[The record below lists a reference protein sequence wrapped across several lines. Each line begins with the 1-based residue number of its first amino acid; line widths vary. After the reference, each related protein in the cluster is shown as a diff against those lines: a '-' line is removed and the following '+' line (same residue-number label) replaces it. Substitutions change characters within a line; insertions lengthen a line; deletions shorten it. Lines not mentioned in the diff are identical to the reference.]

1 MSDTSL
7 LFNFLKGRDTASPHM
22 RTVSNN
28 ATAMASR
35 IKLSSIAAAAGTAT
49 LVAGLASLGA
59 QGVALV
65 SSLAPAVGILGLLP
79 SLGVGA
85 AFGIGTLVMAFS
97 GLGDALKRTAGSA
110 GASSQAIAAAER
122 RIELAQRGAAQA
134 QAALNDARQ
143 TAAERLADVNRELNR
158 ARLDEEGAVL
168 AVADAERALRDARR
182 SGNRS
187 AIQHAELSYRESVQA
202 LEEVRARLAD
212 VAAEEQDRNA
222 KGVEGSDEVQT
233 ALQRQADALREVADA
248 QAALNTGGGG
258 PDKAAQAYAK
268 LTAEGRALVDV
279 LRAMA
284 PAWRGVQ
291 QAVQASVLRGV
302 AGDIRALSMV
312 YLPVMKS
319 QLPAIGQG
327 WNNAFRGSLQLA
339 SSAGFV
345 QDINAAL
352 ANMAT
357 FWQRVGAAA
366 APFLSGFRHWL
377 VVGSTFLPRI
387 GGWVQSLA
395 VRFDRWSDSVR
406 RTGKA
411 HAWISNAI
419 TVLGQLWAI
428 TKNLAMSV
436 VAIFRAGSG
445 GPNWLPGL
453 VAGTAALRGFLESPG
468 GQEKLAAVFTTLRN
482 IGSQLWGVLE
492 KLGPALLNLFANG
505 EAVQNTFSVMAVVVG
520 FAADHL
526 DDFAKWLPVIIAGFI
541 AYKALQSAA
550 IVLDT
555 IRIPLLIAQ
564 VVANMRLAAAL
575 TANTAA
581 LTGNQIVAKRSLIG
595 MAAMR
600 VAAIAGAV
608 AAGVATAAQWLWNV
622 AMTANPIGLIIVG
635 IAALIAVI
643 VLIATKTTWFQ
654 TIWRVTWG
662 AIKVAAQAVGEW
674 FAGPFVNFWVAAWNF
689 LKGLVV
695 GYYTFVFNIFLK
707 VVDFVASVPGK
718 IAAAARGMWDGVKE
732 AFRAVL
738 NWIYSKWNS
747 IHLTLPSI
755 NLGPLGSFGGF
766 ELRVPQIPYLE
777 TGGTIT
783 RGGAAV
789 VADRNGQGGEVVS
802 LPRGAQVSPLPT
814 GGGVQ
819 RVELV
824 LRGTDREF
832 LTFLRKI
839 IKDNGGLQVA
849 LG

>member
-1 MSDTSL
+1 
-7 LFNFLKGRDTASPHM
+7 M
-22 RTVSNN
+22 RTVANN
-28 ATAMASR
+28 ATTMASR
-35 IKLSSIAAAAGTAT
+35 IKLSSIAATAGTAT

-65 SSLAPAVGILGLLP
+65 SALAPAVGILGILP

-85 AFGIGTLVMAFS
+85 AAGITTLVMAFS
-97 GLGDALKRTAGSA
+97 GLGAALKRSAGSA
-110 GASSQAIAAAER
+110 GASGQAIAAAER
-122 RIELAQRGAAQA
+122 RIETAQRSAAQA

-143 TAAERLADVNRELNR
+143 VAAERLADINRQL
-158 ARLDEEGAVL
+158 ARTHLDEEGAIL
-168 AVADAERALRDARR
+168 AVADAERALREARR

-187 AIQHAELSYRESVQA
+187 EIQHADLNYRESVQA

-212 VAAEEQDRNA
+212 VSAEESDRNA
-222 KGVEGSDEVQT
+222 KGIEGSDEVQA
-233 ALQRQADALREVADA
+233 ALQRQADALRELADA
-248 QAALNTGGGG
+248 QAALKSAGGG

-268 LTAEGRALVDV
+268 LTAEARQLVDV

-284 PAWRGVQ
+284 PAWRTVQ

-312 YLPVMKS
+312 YLPVMS
-319 QLPAIGQG
+319 AQLPAIGQG
-327 WNNAFRGSLQLA
+327 WNNAFRDSAQLA

-345 QDINAAL
+345 QDINGAL

-357 FWQRVGAAA
+357 FWQRTGAAF
-366 APFLSGFRHWL
+366 APFLSGFRHWV
-377 VVGSTFLPRI
+377 VVGSTFLPRMGAWI
-387 GGWVQSLA
+387 QSLA
-395 VRFDRWSDSVR
+395 VRFDHWSDSVR

-411 HAWISNAI
+411 HDWIANAI
-419 TVLGQLWAI
+419 TVLGQLWTI

-436 VAIFRAGSG
+436 VAIFRAGSA
-445 GPNWLPGL
+445 GPEWLPGL

-492 KLGPALLNLFANG
+492 KLGPALLDVFANG
-505 EAVQNTFSVMAVVVG
+505 DAVTNTFSVMGVVVG

-526 DDFAKWLPVIIAGFI
+526 ADFAKWLPVIIAAFI

-555 IRIPLLIAQ
+555 IRIPLLVAQ

-575 TANTAA
+575 VANTAA
-581 LTGNQIVAKRSLIG
+581 LTGNEIVTKRSLVG
-595 MAAMR
+595 MAAMK
-600 VAAIAGAV
+600 VAAVAGAV

-662 AIKVAAQAVGEW
+662 AVKAAALAVGAW
-674 FAGPFVNFWVAAWNF
+674 FAGPFVDFWVGAWNF

-695 GYYTFVFNIFLK
+695 GYYDWVFSILTK
-707 VVDFVASVPGK
+707 VINFVASIPGK
-718 IAAAARGMWDGVKE
+718 ITAAAKGMWDGIKE
-732 AFRAVL
+732 QFKAVL

-747 IHLTLPSI
+747 IHLTLPSV

-766 ELRVPQIPYLE
+766 TLQVPQIPYLE
-777 TGGTIT
+777 SGGTIS

-789 VADRNGQGGEVVS
+789 VADRNGRGGEVVS
-802 LPRGAQVSPLPT
+802 LPRGAQVTPLPS

-819 RVELV
+819 RFELV
-824 LRGTDREF
+824 LRGGDREF
-832 LTFLRKI
+832 LTFLRKLLN
-839 IKDNGGLQVA
+839 DNGGLQVA